1 MSRACLGA
9 MFVFVYQ
16 WLKKTGFG
24 CHFVGKS
31 RNDSAYDLE
40 SGGGADPAEL
50 AQLRN
55 EVAMLRSKNAEL
67 EKRVLNQQKE
77 IIVFFV
83 LLFVALVFVVIALF
97 TDLIRSG

>member
-1 MSRACLGA
+1 
-9 MFVFVYQ
+9 
-16 WLKKTGFG
+16 
-24 CHFVGKS
+24 
-31 RNDSAYDLE
+31 
-40 SGGGADPAEL
+40 
-50 AQLRN
+50 
-55 EVAMLRSKNAEL
+55 MLRSKNAEL